1 MRISDWVSGVGSSVL
16 AEQAGGSQRDAFA
29 EPEPARLACDELAG
43 QVVAAGLG
51 TGGDGVGCH
60 ALPAR
65 HAGIDALF
73 QYSLANVGAHMPH
86 RDGDVARRFR
96 SHPDTSQTPPLHRPP
111 VGPAHALLL
120 YHSRGCVLV

>member
-1 MRISDWVSGVGSSVL
+1 MRISDWSSDVCSSDLAVEDQEDVLARAL

-73 QYSLANVGAHMPH
+73 QYSLAKVGAHLPR
-86 RDGDVARRFR
+86 RDGDVDRRFR
-96 SHPDTSQTPPLHRPP
+96 RQPEAAQ
-111 VGPAHALLL
+111 PAP
-120 YHSRGCVLV
+120 